1 MKRYYLFEK
10 DPIKLTNYKQELLRV
25 RQKMDEGKTP
35 VFSEM
40 RCVKTDLAE
49 NVPRYTLAG
58 AFLILGTW
66 FLSQFKIPNIFD
78 VAIVLIVNNLAF
90 TLANYVFTSIKHKL
104 RIKLCK
110 RLELEPTEEII
121 AAMESMEYQS
131 V

>member
-1 MKRYYLFEK
+1 MKHYYLFEK
-10 DPIKLTNYKQELLRV
+10 DPIRLAKYKEDLLRV
-25 RQKMDEGKTP
+25 RARMDEGKSP

-40 RCVKTDLAE
+40 RCAKTNLVE
-49 NVPRYTLAG
+49 NIPYYTLSG
-58 AFLILGTW
+58 LFLILDTW
-66 FLSQFKIPNIFD
+66 LLSFFKIPSVFD
-78 VAIVLIVNNLAF
+78 VVIVLIVNNFCMTIGNFLF
-90 TLANYVFTSIKHKL
+90 SMLKHKL